1 MSIRKGTI
9 IKNLKEKLGL
19 NYKQSVSIMDTIL
32 DILTSE
38 LAEGED
44 VMISGFGKFCIK
56 DKPKRQGRNPATGKT
71 IMLRPRK
78 VVTFKYSKK
87 LNDNIIHAIIQG
99 EFGKEHNLKICSFE
113 LWSTLKFKFH
123 VTPSDRCPFFGH
135 RHRNGFTA
143 SKQGIYSFF
152 R

>member
-87 LNDNIIHAIIQG
+87 LKAKVN
-99 EFGKEHNLKICSFE
+99 E
-113 LWSTLKFKFH
+113 
-123 VTPSDRCPFFGH
+123 R
-135 RHRNGFTA
+135 
-143 SKQGIYSFF
+143 
-152 R
+152 